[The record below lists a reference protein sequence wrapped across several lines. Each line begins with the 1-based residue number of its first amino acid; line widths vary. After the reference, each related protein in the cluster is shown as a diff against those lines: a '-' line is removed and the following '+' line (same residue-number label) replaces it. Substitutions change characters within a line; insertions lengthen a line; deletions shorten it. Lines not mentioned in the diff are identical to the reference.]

1 MAASKKKSKV
11 YDLNGDKWRLGT
23 ETSKEEKEFALQ
35 QYMKLEGEGSVEGK
49 LILIKDARAFIQE
62 KFEKSQPSCR
72 RSSGVLERWSK
83 DSFMLVPV
91 NLGWV

>member
-11 YDLNGDKWRLGT
+11 YALNGHKWRLGT
-23 ETSKEEKEFALQ
+23 EASKEEKEFALQ

-62 KFEKSQPSCR
+62 KFEKSQPSQAVEDLQEFWKGGPKIL
-72 RSSGVLERWSK
+72 SSW
-83 DSFMLVPV
+83 FQ
-91 NLGWV
+91 